1 MDILHL
7 SKDTDCGGYM
17 LIVID
22 VFSRYAVGVILK
34 DLKSLTVA
42 TALRDDIL
50 KHGWGR
56 PDEWVFDGA
65 SYFGAE
71 VTAGIKAWA
80 ALTRVSAPHHAESHG
95 IIEAH
100 NRSYLDIL
108 KCFAN
113 AIRSRADR
121 AQPESS
127 IQARKR
133 PSSDRP
139 YVQDV

>member
-34 DLKSLTVA
+34 DLKSLIVA

-56 PDEWVFDGA
+56 PDEWVFDGH
-65 SYFGAE
+65 STSGQRLLQ
-71 VTAGIKAWA
+71 
-80 ALTRVSAPHHAESHG
+80 ALKLGQH
-95 IIEAH
+95 
-100 NRSYLDIL
+100 
-108 KCFAN
+108 
-113 AIRSRADR
+113 
-121 AQPESS
+121 
-127 IQARKR
+127 
-133 PSSDRP
+133 
-139 YVQDV
+139 